1 MKMPA
6 IAAGLLVALWVDWGI
21 AQDSKE
27 GRSGTGGMMQHMM
40 NQPQSGE
47 GSAQKP
53 MGEMMQDCKEHHQS
67 TMKSID
73 QMTKMMDGAR
83 QSNDPEKMRAALDQ
97 SQRQLAKMK
106 EHMAMCE
113 NMMNMMEKMQG
124 KGGMGEMMKG
134 GPK

>member
-1 MKMPA
+1 MKRA
-6 IAAGLLVALWVDWGI
+6 ATAAGLLVGFWVAWGI

-27 GRSGTGGMMQHMM
+27 GRSGMGGMMQHMM
-40 NQPQSGE
+40 NQSQAGE
-47 GSAQKP
+47 GSVQKP

-73 QMTKMMDGAR
+73 QMTKMIDGAR
-83 QSNDPEKMRAALDQ
+83 QSNDSEKMRAALDQ

-124 KGGMGEMMKG
+124 KGGMGEMMKA

>member
-1 MKMPA
+1 MKKA
-6 IAAGLLVALWVDWGI
+6 VLAAGLLLALGGAWGI
-21 AQDSKE
+21 AQESKE
-27 GRSGTGGMMQHMM
+27 GRSGMGGMMQHEK
-40 NQPQSGE
+40 NQPKSGE
-47 GSAQKP
+47 GSAGKS

-73 QMTKMMDGAR
+73 QMTKMIDGAR
-83 QSNDPEKMRAALDQ
+83 QSNDSEKMRAALDQ

-124 KGGMGEMMKG
+124 KGGMGEMMKA

>member
-1 MKMPA
+1 VVPSVTGIFLTLILAGYQAGGQEPSHKSEMK
-6 IAAGLLVALWVDWGI
+6 
-21 AQDSKE
+21 S
-27 GRSGTGGMMQHMM
+27 
-40 NQPQSGE
+40 
-47 GSAQKP
+47 
-53 MGEMMQDCKEHHQS
+53 MGDMSMDEMMKQCKEHHQS

-124 KGGMGEMMKG
+124 KGGMGEMMKA